1 MEDRSC
7 FPHNSYLNKFSWRWS
22 FFSCLWQLLCLI
34 VLLTLYFSVNP
45 ETNLLAQR
53 IPRHLPEL
61 PCAMG
66 DSKEGESRF
75 SLFNAVTRVSRVGIP
90 KQKQATGLPVVV
102 DFYARKCALLSL
114 LLIQYKVF
122 HHIDLPVY
130 KHKSFP

>member
-1 MEDRSC
+1 MVECS
-7 FPHNSYLNKFSWRWS
+7 SKYTS
-22 FFSCLWQLLCLI
+22 F
-34 VLLTLYFSVNP
+34 VTLYFSVNP

-66 DSKEGESRF
+66 DSKEGES
-75 SLFNAVTRVSRVGIP
+75 RVSRVGIP